1 MGQDPGHTWAL
12 IFQIIHLELNTLGEQ
27 KECTLL
33 LRKFYKKALSGKGM
47 QGATRVAWRT
57 VTSGDIGDK
66 RSQKAKYVLIPEDTE
81 KGQVRA
87 WPWKF

>member
-33 LRKFYKKALSGKGM
+33 LREIYKKALSGKGM
-47 QGATRVAWRT
+47 QGATRVA
-57 VTSGDIGDK
+57 
-66 RSQKAKYVLIPEDTE
+66 
-81 KGQVRA
+81 
-87 WPWKF
+87 